1 MTTANSSANKDNFK
15 LIEVPLDKFH
25 TEALPYHLQL
35 YQQQKETIEKC
46 MFLKNT
52 EQLSYEIKNKTRIVR
67 QLKDLLYELDTLRTR
82 VYDEDL
88 DKFDSKTFSLRRSI
102 ATLIKD
108 YGALETSAKN
118 LIESQNEI
126 NENIENENPFH
137 AVDQIQI
144 SANLKELKLQE
155 SKSTLERVEALN
167 EDIENL
173 HGIYVDLNSM
183 VCTQKEAVNTI
194 ESDIVK
200 TEGTVK
206 EGLSHLIKAH
216 KLKSAMYPI
225 SGAAIGG
232 LVGGPIGLVAG
243 FKVGGL
249 AALGCGIA
257 GYTGGKL
264 YKNYSSEPP
273 PCEANDENKI
283 EKTAT
288 TETDVKKDL

>member
-1 MTTANSSANKDNFK
+1 
-15 LIEVPLDKFH
+15 
-25 TEALPYHLQL
+25 
-35 YQQQKETIEKC
+35 
-46 MFLKNT
+46 
-52 EQLSYEIKNKTRIVR
+52 
-67 QLKDLLYELDTLRTR
+67 
-82 VYDEDL
+82 
-88 DKFDSKTFSLRRSI
+88 
-102 ATLIKD
+102 
-108 YGALETSAKN
+108 
-118 LIESQNEI
+118 
-126 NENIENENPFH
+126 
-137 AVDQIQI
+137 
-144 SANLKELKLQE
+144 
-155 SKSTLERVEALN
+155 
-167 EDIENL
+167 
-173 HGIYVDLNSM
+173 M

-216 KLKSAMYPI
+216 KSVICEPIIKLYKKISTYRLKSAMYPI